1 MEITWYG
8 LSCFRLTE
16 RNKIAVVTDPYGEKL
31 GLPPLKLKA
40 DVVTISHDV
49 RGHNN
54 LEAVKGEPRLINTP
68 GEYELGGVFI
78 TGVAMHHLEGD
89 QARAN
94 IGFSFQ
100 YDDLTVLHL
109 GDLAHV
115 PNQSTI
121 ESLGEIHVLLL
132 PVGGGNS
139 LRASQ
144 AAEVVA
150 LIEPHYVIPMHYGQ
164 PGLKL
169 DLEPLDK
176 FLKAMGATH
185 VQEAES
191 LKLNSSEAPDQP
203 HLVVLQPQAQT
214 V

>member
-1 MEITWYG
+1 LEITWYG

-16 RNKIAVVTDPYGEKL
+16 RNKISVVTDPFSDKI

-40 DVVTISHDV
+40 DVVTVSHDE

-54 LEAVKGEPRLINTP
+54 LEAVKNEPRLINTP

-78 TGVAMHHLEGD
+78 TGLAMHHIDGEI
-89 QARAN
+89 ARAN
-94 IGFSFQ
+94 LAFSYQ

-109 GDLAHV
+109 GDLAHI

-150 LIEPHYVIPMHYGQ
+150 LIEPHYVIPMHYAQ

-169 DLEPLDK
+169 DLEPLEK
-176 FLKAMGATH
+176 FLKAMGASN

-203 HLVVLQPQAQT
+203 HLVVLQPQAQM

>member
-8 LSCFRLTE
+8 MSCFRLTE
-16 RNKIAVVTDPYGEKL
+16 RNKIAIVTDPYGDKI

-40 DVVTISHDV
+40 DVVTVSHDV
-49 RGHNN
+49 TGHNN
-54 LEAVKGEPRLINTP
+54 LEAVKGEPRLVNTP

-78 TGVAMHHLEGD
+78 TGIAMHQLEGD
-89 QARAN
+89 QPRTN

-100 YDDLTVLHL
+100 YDNLTVVHL
-109 GDLAHV
+109 GDLAHI
-115 PNQSTI
+115 PDQSTI

-150 LIEPHYVIPMHYGQ
+150 LIEPHYVIPMHYAQ

-176 FLKAMGATH
+176 FLKAMGATN
-185 VQEAES
+185 VQEADS
-191 LKLNSSEAPDQP
+191 LKLTSSEAPDQP
-203 HLVVLQPQAQT
+203 HLVVLQPQAQLA
-214 V
+214 

>member
-16 RNKIAVVTDPYGEKL
+16 RNKISVVTDPFSDKI

-40 DVVTISHDV
+40 DVVTVSHDE

-54 LEAVKGEPRLINTP
+54 LEAVKNEPRLINTP

-78 TGVAMHHLEGD
+78 TGLAMHHIDGEI
-89 QARAN
+89 ARAN
-94 IGFSFQ
+94 LAFSYQ

-109 GDLAHV
+109 GDLAHI

-150 LIEPHYVIPMHYGQ
+150 LIEPHYVIPMHYAQ

-169 DLEPLDK
+169 DLEPLEK
-176 FLKAMGATH
+176 FLKAMGASN

-203 HLVVLQPQAQT
+203 HLVVLQPQAQM